1 MLRVKKLTDLNKEE
15 LEKQLEEL
23 RKEMMKYR
31 AQISTG
37 TPTENPGRVRAVKR
51 TIARIITILKN
62 KPEVK
67 KK

>member
-15 LEKQLEEL
+15 LEKQLDEL
-23 RKEMMKYR
+23 MIEMMKYR